1 MLTQYIYIDEIDKLK
16 RYYFRHLKLNC
27 VPLYCYQ
34 QVIYIYIYM
43 YLCPGARRS
52 YN

>member
-16 RYYFRHLKLNC
+16 KNYFRHLKLNC

-34 QVIYIYIYM
+34 NYM
-43 YLCPGARRS
+43 LSSLIRFS
-52 YN
+52 